1 MIPSMEQKTKN
12 TKEYL
17 FKTVNHPHRQMIS
30 DSFRETLVM
39 TVMWRW
45 PRNLVKTR
53 LKLTLMMTMSMITN
67 SRA

>member
-30 DSFRETLVM
+30 ESFRETLVM
-39 TVMWRW
+39 RVMWKW
-45 PRNLVKTR
+45 PRNLAKTR
-53 LKLTLMMTMSMITN
+53 LKLTLMLMSMIIN
-67 SRA
+67 SKA